1 MKSLKTK
8 LLVVFVLIFIPFLV
22 TVVVAFNTFSEME
35 DDGIAINLSGSERM
49 RTMLI
54 SNYSLQLYN
63 GDEKVSNVQN
73 AKEVLEKEKIIY
85 EKIMKALVDGD
96 KSFFIGKN
104 NDLQIVSAIE
114 ATNKKIN
121 PFLEKV
127 DKVIA
132 SQANDEDM
140 FFITSNAL
148 EIKNDI
154 HNIVMMYQEN
164 YNLKISVFKT
174 TLITLSF
181 FGVLML
187 IFGYYYGNLIIVK
200 PIINITNKLEEIAS
214 GNGDLTNSLE
224 VKTNDEI
231 GKLSINF
238 NEFVDTIR
246 NMIKEIANSS
256 ENLQVVS
263 VSLDAITDE
272 VTSASERLT
281 TVTTEIA
288 EGATDQAEDVTNTAS
303 NLNIL
308 GEEINEINDISTK
321 MKESSIMIKDIN
333 EISKDS
339 MTELEKSNKENIK
352 ASNEINDAIGELYDK
367 VQKISEITEVISSIT
382 DQTNLLALN
391 ASIEA
396 ARAGEHGRGFAVVA
410 DEVGKLAEE
419 SGESTVEITS
429 IVVDIQKQVT
439 FTKELMDSVLEIS
452 HYQSSSAE
460 KSKND
465 FDNVSLSLDDI
476 INRIEKVN
484 ERIINVDAN
493 KDKILDSI
501 QSIASVSQETAAAT
515 EEVAAFSDEFQA
527 SVYDISDNSKS
538 LREFSLSL
546 IEMVNE
552 FKY

>member
-8 LLVVFVLIFIPFLV
+8 LLVVFILIFIPFLV
-22 TVVVAFNTFSEME
+22 TVVVAFSTFSKMG

-63 GDEKVSNVQN
+63 GDEKVSDIKT
-73 AKEVLEKEKIIY
+73 AKEVLEKEKITY

-96 KSFFIGKN
+96 ESYFISKN
-104 NDLQIVSAIE
+104 NDSKIVESIV
-114 ATNKKIN
+114 ATNKKID
-121 PFLEKV
+121 PFIEKV

-132 SQANDEDM
+132 SQANDQDM
-140 FFITSNAL
+140 LYITSNAL

-154 HNIVMMYQEN
+154 NKIVMMYQEN
-164 YNLKISVFKT
+164 YNSKISVFKT

-200 PIINITNKLEEIAS
+200 PIIKITNKLEEIAS
-214 GNGDLTNSLE
+214 GNGDLTHTLE
-224 VKTNDEI
+224 IKTKDEI
-231 GKLSINF
+231 GKLSMYF
-238 NEFVDTIR
+238 NEFIGTIR
-246 NMIKEIANSS
+246 NIVKEIARSS
-256 ENLQVVS
+256 ESLQVVS
-263 VSLDAITDE
+263 VSLDSITDE
-272 VTSASERLT
+272 VSSASDRLT

-288 EGATDQAEDVTNTAS
+288 EGATDQAEDVTNTAD

-333 EISKDS
+333 EISKGS

-367 VQKISEITEVISSIT
+367 VQKISEITEVISGIT

-419 SGESTVEITS
+419 SGESTIEITS

-439 FTKELMDSVLEIS
+439 FTKELMNSVLEIS
-452 HYQSSSAE
+452 HYQSSAAE

-476 INRIEKVN
+476 INRIENIN
-484 ERIINVDAN
+484 ERIINVDTN
-493 KDKILDSI
+493 KDKILESI
-501 QSIASVSQETAAAT
+501 QNIASVSQETAAST

-527 SVYDISDNSKS
+527 SVYDISENSTS
-538 LREFSLSL
+538 LREFSVGL
-546 IEMVNE
+546 IEMVNK